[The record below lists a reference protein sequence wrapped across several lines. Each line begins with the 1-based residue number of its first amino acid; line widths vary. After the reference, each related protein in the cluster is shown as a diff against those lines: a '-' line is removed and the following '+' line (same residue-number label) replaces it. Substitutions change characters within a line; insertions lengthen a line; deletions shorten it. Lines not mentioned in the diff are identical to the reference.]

1 MHIDV
6 PAFLSYLGIMV
17 QGWLGI
23 FAVMAVI
30 IAVIKLLGRA
40 TAEKQDGN
48 S

>member
-6 PAFLSYLGIMV
+6 NAFLSSLEIMV

-30 IAVIKLLGRA
+30 IAIIKLLGRA
-40 TAEKQDGN
+40 TAGKKDGN